1 MKRCFFLRIYGLLA
15 KIYKTS
21 LPVKED
27 FYMYLNMEDITG
39 ADYVHPKSICKGF
52 KTKRLG

>member
-1 MKRCFFLRIYGLLA
+1 MDYWQKFN
-15 KIYKTS
+15 KTS

-27 FYMYLNMEDITG
+27 FYRYLNMEDITG